1 MAQRICVT
9 GAAGQA
15 GRAVVRDLRE
25 HGYEVAA
32 TDIVVSEADRFDGML
47 RADLT
52 DYGQALEA
60 LRDADA
66 VVHLAN
72 IPAPGLSTPPVTF
85 NTNITMNFNVFQ
97 AAANLGLSR
106 VVWASSETT
115 LGLPFDVP
123 PRYAPVDEDHYPLPT
138 TTYALSKVATE
149 TIAGHF
155 AEWSGI
161 PFVALRFSNIWS
173 PEDYHEFGSF
183 WADAKGRKWNLWGY
197 IDERDVALS
206 CRLALEISGD
216 AVAGNPAFIIAA
228 ADTVMN
234 RPSAELLAEVFPGV
248 KLTREVGEF
257 GTLLAIDR
265 AREVLGFEPEH
276 SWRDHVSAS
285 EPAG

>member
-15 GRAVVRDLRE
+15 GRAVVRDLLE
-25 HGYEVAA
+25 HGYDVAA
-32 TDIVVSEADRFDGML
+32 TDIAVSEADRFEGML

-60 LRDADA
+60 LRGAEA

-72 IPAPGLSTPPVTF
+72 IPAPGMATPPVTF

-123 PRYAPVDEDHYPLPT
+123 PRYAPVDEDHYPVPT
-138 TTYALSKVATE
+138 STYALSKVATE

-155 AEWSGI
+155 AQWSGI
-161 PFVALRFSNIWS
+161 PFVALRFSNIWR
-173 PEDYHEFGSF
+173 PEDYHEFPSF
-183 WADAKGRKWNLWGY
+183 WADARDRRWNLWGY

-206 CRLALEISGD
+206 CRLALEAPRE
-216 AVAGNPAFIIAA
+216 AVAGHPAFIIAA
-228 ADTVMN
+228 ADTVMR
-234 RPSAELLAEVFPGV
+234 RPSLELMTEVFPDVPVRDGV
-248 KLTREVGEF
+248 SGND
-257 GTLLAIDR
+257 TLLDIAK
-265 AREVLGFEPEH
+265 ARRMLGYDPQF
-276 SWRDHVSAS
+276 SWR
-285 EPAG
+285 ELF